1 MELKQYQIQILDNL
15 SEYLKIL
22 DTNLKNKIEFY
33 NFQKL
38 KGTKDTDPLKSD
50 YCFNTWNDIKKSID
64 VKNQSYFS
72 RLDGIGN
79 EIPNICFKVPT
90 GGGKTEAYLGLSAF
104 TLLYNR
110 ITKYKMSGTEVIL
123 RYTLRLL
130 TAQQFNRTH
139 PSRMDLSD
147 IESKINRINR
157 RRGPRGKR
165 KLKGN

>member
-90 GGGKTEAYLGLSAF
+90 GGGKTLLAAH
-104 TLLYNR
+104 TLMRLKQDYFKKINGFVLWMVPSETIYR
-110 ITKYKMSGTEVIL
+110 QTLKNLRNKEHEYRKVLDRTSGGRTK
-123 RYTLRLL
+123 
-130 TAQQFNRTH
+130 TA
-139 PSRMDLSD
+139 
-147 IESKINRINR
+147 ESKIQRI
-157 RRGPRGKR
+157 
-165 KLKGN
+165 